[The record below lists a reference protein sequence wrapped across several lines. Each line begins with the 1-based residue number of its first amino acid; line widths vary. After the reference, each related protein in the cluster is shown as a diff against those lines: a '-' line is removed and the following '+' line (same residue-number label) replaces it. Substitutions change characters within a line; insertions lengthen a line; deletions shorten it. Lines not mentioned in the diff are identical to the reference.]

1 MSLPS
6 MELLPDD
13 ILRYVIFPLVPKAD
27 RFQLNQ
33 ALPPSYRIV
42 GKLGKK
48 VLEFE
53 LLFMTNTM
61 KRAVHH
67 CLNIN
72 DMPVKREAILDWLRG
87 YKSYAILFQY
97 SHKLRCHFVRRIN
110 FLIDDDPP
118 THKTDGYMSELKRLR
133 EEIFPAMIRDYPYK
147 EEMVYNNGNLPS
159 Y

>member
-27 RFQLNQ
+27 RFELNQ

-53 LLFMTNTM
+53 LLFTTIKM

-72 DMPVKREAILDWLRG
+72 DIPVKREAILDWLRG

-97 SHKLRCHFVRRIN
+97 SHKLRCHFVQRVN
-110 FLIDDDPP
+110 FLIDHDPP
-118 THKTDGYMSELKRLR
+118 THKTEVYMSELKRLR
-133 EEIFPAMIRDYPYK
+133 DEIFPAMIRDYPYK
-147 EEMVYNNGNLPS
+147 EEMVYNSGNLPS